1 VRAGTR
7 FANGVGM
14 AVNRVA
20 LRREDTSVEAQ
31 RRERAGWRAGRPV
44 EDPAKTK
51 RWGFVTAK
59 PSEFLVHCRRGRV
72 LRTSGQGATCFKW
85 PWDSVAVV
93 PTSFQKVGFVAD
105 QITLERVGVGISGL
119 AVYRIAEP
127 LLAYRVL
134 NFSYPERAQEKLEQT
149 LTEMLMGATRRLVA
163 NLTVDECLQKR
174 KAALADELL
183 RELAPVLG
191 GAGRPQDGTDRGWGV
206 VLDTVEI
213 QEVRI
218 LSERVFDAMQAP
230 FRAALDRQS
239 REARAEAEKRSA
251 LAEAAARR
259 DVHEATIEAEAS
271 VRARQAEVALREEES
286 RSREA
291 QRRIE
296 LAFETER
303 ARVDDAR
310 ARQALLASEAQSAI
324 EAHET
329 LVRARELEVARAR
342 IVWLAEAS
350 AGAPP
355 GSSTS
360 RSAAPRPRWRAP
372 APRPRPSP
380 PPPALASRSPT
391 SSPSSPPPSAPAS
404 ARSRS
409 PRSAPATAPS
419 APSPRPSPPSSP
431 SPATSRDV

>member
-1 VRAGTR
+1 VRSGTR

-303 ARVDDAR
+303 ARATRAPAR
-310 ARQALLASEAQSAI
+310 RCSPARRSRRSRPTRRWCAPASWRWRALASSGSPR
-324 EAHET
+324 T
-329 LVRARELEVARAR
+329 
-342 IVWLAEAS
+342 S

>member
-1 VRAGTR
+1 MAINRAASR
-7 FANGVGM
+7 NEQ
-14 AVNRVA
+14 A
-20 LRREDTSVEAQ
+20 LVEAPNIRPGQ
-31 RRERAGWRAGRPV
+31 GEEGREREHEGWRAGRPV

-51 RWGFVTAK
+51 HWGFVTAK

-72 LRTSGQGATCFKW
+72 LGSSGQGATCFKW

-93 PTSFQKVGFVAD
+93 PTSFQKVRFVAD

-191 GAGRPQDGTDRGWGV
+191 ADGRPADTTDRGWGV

-213 QEVRI
+213 QEVRV
-218 LSERVFDAMQAP
+218 LSARVFGAMQAP
-230 FRAALDRQS
+230 FRAALERQS

-251 LAEAAARR
+251 LAEAAAARE
-259 DVHEATIEAEAS
+259 VAEATIDADAS
-271 VRARQAEVALREEES
+271 VRARQAGVALREEEGRAS
-286 RSREA
+286 DA

-296 LAFETER
+296 LALETER

-310 ARQALLASEAQSAI
+310 ARQALLAAEAQAAI
-324 EAHET
+324 DAHE
-329 LVRARELEVARAR
+329 LLLRARELEAALARLAWLAEDERRRAGAQVDLEVGRAEAEVARAR
-342 IVWLAEAS
+342 AQAEAES
-350 AGAPP
+350 
-355 GSSTS
+355 
-360 RSAAPRPRWRAP
+360 
-372 APRPRPSP
+372 
-380 PPPALASRSPT
+380 
-391 SSPSSPPPSAPAS
+391 
-404 ARSRS
+404 
-409 PRSAPATAPS
+409 ATARARLTVAHKLPEL
-419 APSPRPSPPSSP
+419 AAAVGARFGEVNITQIGAGDSPFASIAQAVASLLTL
-431 SPATSRDV
+431 ARDI

>member
-1 VRAGTR
+1 
-7 FANGVGM
+7 M
-14 AVNRVA
+14 AVNRMAPRRDDAMVDA
-20 LRREDTSVEAQ
+20 LAKREQE
-31 RRERAGWRAGRPV
+31 GWRAGRPV

-72 LRTSGQGATCFKW
+72 LKTSGQGATCFKW

-105 QITLERVGVGISGL
+105 QITLERVGVGITGL

-134 NFSYPERAQEKLEQT
+134 NFSYPERAQEKLEET

-191 GAGRPQDGTDRGWGV
+191 GTGRPDDASDRGWGV

-213 QEVRI
+213 QEVRV
-218 LSERVFDAMQAP
+218 LSARVFDAMQAP
-230 FRAALDRQS
+230 FRAALERQS
-239 REARAEAEKRSA
+239 REARAESEKRGA

-259 DVHEATIEAEAS
+259 EVHEATIEAEAS
-271 VRARQAEVALREEES
+271 VRARQAEVALREEEA
-286 RSREA
+286 RAREA

-310 ARQALLASEAQSAI
+310 ERQALLAAEANAEI
-324 EAHET
+324 ESHET
-329 LVRARELEVARAR
+329 LLRARDLESVRARIAWQAEDERRRAAAQVGLEVGRSEAEVARAR
-342 IVWLAEAS
+342 AQAEAES
-350 AGAPP
+350 
-355 GSSTS
+355 
-360 RSAAPRPRWRAP
+360 
-372 APRPRPSP
+372 
-380 PPPALASRSPT
+380 
-391 SSPSSPPPSAPAS
+391 AS
-404 ARSRS
+404 ARARLTIAHKLPELAAAVGARFGEVKVTQIGGGDS
-409 PRSAPATAPS
+409 PFASIAHAVAS
-419 APSPRPSPPSSP
+419 LVAL
-431 SPATSRDV
+431 ARDV